1 MSASISCQHW
11 WFCSAISPAG
21 RPREQYGLH
30 RCHPSSCGKKAPPTR
45 RGFWAELYSQ
55 SFCAPHLLSGTVLL
69 SYCWVSTTA
78 ERRGGGTR
86 GARRENRRQ
95 MRENRQKMRE
105 NRQETVSKW
114 GQTGRNEGKQAVN
127 RQQMRA
133 NRQVSRWQWAGKQQM
148 VWGKQAANQWNTE

>member
-114 GQTGRNEGKQAVN
+114 GQTGSKWGQTGR
-127 RQQMRA
+127 
-133 NRQVSRWQWAGKQQM
+133 WAGGNELENSKWCEENRLQTSETQNSRRQT
-148 VWGKQAANQWNTE
+148 GG